1 METVLIVDDTPCV
14 LEFLRRVL
22 LIEGYTVLTG
32 SNGLE
37 AVEAAAHWPDC
48 IDLLITDVAIPRMSC
63 TLMVENLRAQRPR
76 LKVVYTSGHS
86 RDVVAAFGVPSDA
99 FFLQKPFLPA
109 QLAQAVR
116 HVLDGPRKGL
126 PECVTTGAAQ
136 VARRAAT
143 AGAG

>member
-14 LEFLRRVL
+14 LECLRNTL
-22 LIEGYTVLTG
+22 SDEGYTILTAADG
-32 SNGLE
+32 QQ
-37 AVEAAAHWPDC
+37 AIEAAVRWPEC
-48 IDLLITDVAIPRMSC
+48 INVLITDVAIPRMSC

-116 HVLDGPRKGL
+116 HLLDGPRKGL